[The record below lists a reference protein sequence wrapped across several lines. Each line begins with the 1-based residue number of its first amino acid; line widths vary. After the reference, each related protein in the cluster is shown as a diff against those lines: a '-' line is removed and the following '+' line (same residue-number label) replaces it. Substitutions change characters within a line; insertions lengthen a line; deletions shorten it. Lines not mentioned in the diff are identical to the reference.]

1 MTTKQKFILY
11 VDDDEDDRELLSD
24 AIKSANPDVDVMLA
38 ENGLLALERLK
49 SLKEAEQRLPCL
61 IVLDINMPFMDGK
74 ETFERLRQDAVLGL
88 LPVIVFSS
96 SEKPQDKALFNNLG
110 IDYFTKPSDIKYMSQ
125 IVNHMISKC
134 CI

>member
-38 ENGLLALERLK
+38 ENGLEALQSLNG
-49 SLKEAEQRLPCL
+49 LKEANMRLPCL
-61 IVLDINMPFMDGK
+61 IVLDINMPFLDGK
-74 ETFERLRQDAVLGL
+74 ETFDRLKEDTVLSR

-96 SEKPQDKALFNNLG
+96 SEKPQDKALFAAMG
-110 IDYFTKPSDIKYMSQ
+110 IDFFTKPSDIHYMGQ

-134 CI
+134 C